1 MLDTNYAQRKM
12 GNLATGVDLID
23 IERMQSVIERH
34 GDHFLNRVF
43 TLRELAEVGEK
54 TQSLAAR
61 FAAKEAVTKALGT
74 GIGRVTWHDI
84 EILHNDIGAPELHLH
99 GLARTLANELN
110 LDTWSLSLSHTQK
123 QAVAVVVAIGSE

>member
-1 MLDTNYAQRKM
+1 M
-12 GNLATGVDLID
+12 GNLAIGIDLID

-34 GDHFLNRVF
+34 GDHFLSRVF
-43 TLRELAEVGEK
+43 TSRELAEVGEK
-54 TQSLAAR
+54 PQSLAAR

-84 EILHNDIGAPELHLH
+84 EILHNHAGAPKLHLH
-99 GLARTLANELN
+99 GMARTLANELN
-110 LDTWSLSLSHTQK
+110 LAAWSLSLSHTQK